1 MDAKYQYSSR
11 VASMKD
17 RAKNDPNSELAK
29 YLRSAERRKNDYRS
43 NWTSVDLN
51 EVVDR
56 LTPGAIPEISNGK
69 ITFTNKEGTIKIV
82 ADAAG
87 GYLRIQ
93 DLTSKSKKEQYVG
106 LDGRDAHNYRNER
119 GKQQGRSRAEFNK
132 ATHFRIK
139 KREEM

>member
-56 LTPGAIPEISNGK
+56 LTPGAIPQVRNGK
-69 ITFTNKEGTIKIV
+69 ITFTNKEGTIRIV
-82 ADAAG
+82 TDAAG

-93 DLTSKSKKEQYVG
+93 DLTAKGKKERYLG

-119 GKQQGRSRAEFNK
+119 GKLQGRPKAEFNK

-139 KREEM
+139 KCEEM